1 MKIKIPEITN
11 RQERM
16 LKKGKAV
23 QLIKVP
29 KGKRIFWYKDGKHYK
44 LVLAEPLQRSPKI
57 RTRSQKCQLK

>member
-1 MKIKIPEITN
+1 MKMKIKIPEITN
-11 RQERM
+11 YQERM

-44 LVLAEPLQRSPKI
+44 LVAQNKDSSTQIPA
-57 RTRSQKCQLK
+57 